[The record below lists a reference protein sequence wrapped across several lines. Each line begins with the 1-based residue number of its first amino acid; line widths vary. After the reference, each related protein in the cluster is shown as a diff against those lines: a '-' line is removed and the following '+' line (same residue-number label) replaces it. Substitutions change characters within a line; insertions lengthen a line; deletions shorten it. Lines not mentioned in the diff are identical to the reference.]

1 MISVVVGAGIGLA
14 YSSLPALIITRAV
27 DPSETGAA
35 NGLNTLM
42 RSIGTSVSSAV
53 IGMVLANT
61 AHQAHGVAVPTMH
74 GFHISF
80 LIATAASRGGRPAR
94 RLPAEAQ
101 HGPAGQLRASSE
113 RSANLA
119 RAEELLAAF
128 RGRVLDPA
136 GAPVARA
143 R

>member
-1 MISVVVGAGIGLA
+1 
-14 YSSLPALIITRAV
+14 
-27 DPSETGAA
+27 
-35 NGLNTLM
+35 M

-74 GFHISF
+74 GFPHLVPGSPPPRVAVGV
-80 LIATAASRGGRPAR
+80 LPPSSCRSAA
-94 RLPAEAQ
+94 RL
-101 HGPAGQLRASSE
+101 AGQLRASSE

-119 RAEELLAAF
+119 RAEELLAA